1 MFETTEPKQRH
12 LLPPSKWQEKA
23 GFVAHKE
30 EKRKPSEGHVQT
42 SLDRALADNIN
53 VGEAS
58 HEANQ
63 RIDDVANSMEDIHL
77 AGTQPDP
84 EPVPR
89 TSMRERRL
97 PAHLSDYHVSFETII
112 TNEPLAPEPI
122 LL

>member
-1 MFETTEPKQRH
+1 
-12 LLPPSKWQEKA
+12 
-23 GFVAHKE
+23 
-30 EKRKPSEGHVQT
+30 
-42 SLDRALADNIN
+42 
-53 VGEAS
+53 
-58 HEANQ
+58 
-63 RIDDVANSMEDIHL
+63 MEDIHL

-122 LL
+122 HPLAMKASSDPDIMYYHEAMAQPDRKEWITAVTKELEDHEKGKHWKLIELKDLPKG